1 MRSVAPSILPMQ
13 IDRIRA
19 RAISLP
25 FAFDFSH
32 SLRKG
37 SSVKNV
43 VVEVVAE
50 RGRIRGFG
58 EGAPRPYVTGE
69 TVETACRAVAG
80 LTGENA
86 FPWQINRISDIWN
99 YIDGVPENRAFNA
112 AICAL
117 EIALL
122 DAFARYENR
131 YLIDYFPQT
140 FYTDRIF
147 YGAALPLTDPETALA
162 GCHIV
167 RDLGI
172 RKLKLKLGPDLDQ
185 NRALLATVPA
195 VFGRDYDLK
204 IDVNCVWN
212 RHIALDHI
220 PLIKDFGIRVVEQPM
235 MPMDPEIFQIV
246 GPIRQAGA
254 LLMADESACTL
265 SEVRRIHEEKSY
277 GMINVRLSKC
287 GGFRRSCQI
296 IDYLRQNEIPFQI
309 ACHLGESG
317 LLSAAGRIL
326 SLLCRDAR
334 YWDGSYDRFLLKENI
349 TTGPVTFGSGGE
361 TGPLKG
367 PGLGVAVDV
376 NALGRLSLDRDP
388 ITIERP

>member
-1 MRSVAPSILPMQ
+1 MQ
-13 IDRIRA
+13 IDRIRV

-43 VVEVVAE
+43 VAEVVAE

-69 TVETACRAVAG
+69 TAIGACRAVAELAG
-80 LTGENA
+80 QSA
-86 FPWQINRISDIWN
+86 FPWQIDQISDIWN
-99 YIDGVPENRAFNA
+99 YLDGLPENRAVNA
-112 AICAL
+112 AMCAL

-131 YLIDYFPQT
+131 YLIDYFRKT

-162 GCHIV
+162 GCRLV
-167 RDLGI
+167 RDWGI

-204 IDVNCVWN
+204 VDINCVWN
-212 RHIALDHI
+212 RNIALDHI
-220 PLIKDFGIRVVEQPM
+220 PLLQDYGVRVVEQPM
-235 MPMDPEIFQIV
+235 MPMDPEIFKIV
-246 GPIRQAGA
+246 GPIREAGA

-334 YWDGSYDRFLLKENI
+334 YWDGSYDGFLLKKNI
-349 TTGPVTFGSGGE
+349 TTVPVSFGSGGE
-361 TGPLKG
+361 AGPLDG
-367 PGLGVAVDV
+367 PGLGVAVDD
-376 NALGRLSLDRDP
+376 NNLDRLSLNRDP
-388 ITIERP
+388 ITIDPP